1 MAKIVFVVP
10 YPEMQS
16 IVETTFR
23 EEPGEDW
30 QLHIELVIGV
40 RDIGGQRD
48 FAADVVV
55 ARGVTAV
62 ALRQMFP
69 DTPVVDLPVS
79 GYDILR
85 AVKECQRR
93 FAARR
98 IGIVGARDMIYGA
111 AGVCEILEDVELVVA
126 EVKDEGDAEPIIR
139 QLRDQGVEVI
149 IGGVMSTDI
158 AKSLG
163 INSLFIQTGKEAIY
177 QALREAK
184 RVAVVRRQEQERG
197 EQFRAILEYSAQ
209 GVIAVDDAGTI
220 SLANKAA
227 MELADL
233 PGEVL
238 GLSAEQL
245 LPELGLHRV
254 LASGRA
260 ELGEIETVNGQQI
273 AVNRVPITIRE
284 KPVGAVA
291 TFQPVVDIQE
301 LEGKIRRQLHKH
313 GLVARFAFRDILGS
327 SPAIRRAIEVAR
339 EFSRVDSNVLIVGE
353 TGVGKELF
361 AQSIHN
367 ASRRGKGP
375 FVAVNCAALPENLLE
390 SELFGYAEGAFTGAL
405 KGGKMGLFE
414 LAHGGT
420 LFLDEISEISPK
432 LQGRLLR
439 VLQER
444 EIMRL
449 GDNKV
454 IPVDA
459 RIIAA
464 TNRDLQ
470 KFMESGQFRQ
480 DLYYRVDVLRL
491 TLPSLHER
499 REDIVPLMGHFL
511 QLYYSRHRRNLR
523 LLSADARRLLEQY
536 SWPGNI
542 RELRNIAER
551 LVVLTTGTEIGGE
564 DVRRVLG
571 QPAEPAARRAEPPI
585 TRPEG
590 PEPVDDANQQTILKV
605 LAEEN
610 YHYGRAAVRLGM
622 SRVTLWRRLQKK

>member
-10 YPEMQS
+10 YPEMGA
-16 IVETTFR
+16 IVEKTFH
-23 EEPGEDW
+23 EEQPSDW
-30 QLHIELVIGV
+30 ELHIELVVGV
-40 RDIGGQRD
+40 RDIGGTRD
-48 FAADVVV
+48 FSADVVV

-62 ALRQMFP
+62 ALRRMLP
-69 DTPVVDLPVS
+69 DTPIVDLPVS

-85 AVKECQRR
+85 AVKECKRQ
-93 FAARR
+93 FAAER
-98 IGIVGARDMIYGA
+98 IGIVGSRDMIYGA
-111 AGVCEILEDVELVVA
+111 EGISDILDDVKLLVV
-126 EVKDEGDAEPIIR
+126 EVRDEEDAEPSIR
-139 QLRDQGVEVI
+139 ELRAQGVDVV

-158 AKSLG
+158 AKHMG
-163 INSLFIQTGKEAIY
+163 MQALFIQTGREAIY

-184 RVAVVRRQEQERG
+184 RVAVIRRQEQERG

-209 GVIAVDDAGTI
+209 GIVAVDAAGAI

-227 MELADL
+227 LELTNLSGD
-233 PGEVL
+233 VL
-238 GLSAEQL
+238 GLSAQLL

-254 LASGRA
+254 LAGGLA
-260 ELGEIETVNGQQI
+260 EVSEIETLKGQQL
-273 AVNRVPITIRE
+273 AVNRVPITIRGNT
-284 KPVGAVA
+284 VGAVA
-291 TFQPVVDIQE
+291 TFQPVVAIQE
-301 LEGKIRRQLHKH
+301 LEGKIRRQLHNR
-313 GLVARFAFRDILGS
+313 GLVARFTFRDILGI
-327 SPAIRRAIEVAR
+327 SPAIHHTINMAR
-339 EFSRVDSNVLIVGE
+339 EFGRVDSNVLIVGE
-353 TGVGKELF
+353 TGSGKELF

-367 ASRRGKGP
+367 AGKRSRGP
-375 FVAVNCAALPENLLE
+375 FVAINCAALPESLLE

-439 VLQER
+439 ALQER

-464 TNRDLQ
+464 TNRDLYKLMQ
-470 KFMESGQFRQ
+470 TGQFRE

-491 TLPSLHER
+491 PLPSLRER
-499 REDIVPLMGHFL
+499 REDVALLMQHFL
-511 QLYYSRHRRNLR
+511 QLYYTRHRRTLKNLSHEAR
-523 LLSADARRLLEQY
+523 LLLEQY
-536 SWPGNI
+536 LWPGNI

-551 LVVLTTGTEIGGE
+551 LVVLTSGSQIEGR
-564 DVRRVLG
+564 DVEKILG
-571 QPAEPAARRAEPPI
+571 QIPGRNTLLNA
-585 TRPEG
+585 
-590 PEPVDDANQQTILKV
+590 PVDNRQTSVNRVEDANQSAILRV

-610 YHYGRAAVRLGM
+610 YHYGRAAVRLGI

>member
-111 AGVCEILEDVELVVA
+111 EGVCEILEDVELVVA

-254 LASGRA
+254 LASGRP

-390 SELFGYAEGAFTGAL
+390 SELFGYVEGAFTGAA
-405 KGGKMGLFE
+405 KGGKPGLFE
-414 LAHGGT
+414 LAHKGT
-420 LFLDEISEISPK
+420 IFLDEVSEIPLK

-449 GDNKV
+449 GHDRV
-454 IPVDA
+454 IPVDV
-459 RIIAA
+459 RVISA
-464 TNRDLQ
+464 TNQDLQ
-470 KFMESGQFRQ
+470 KLATEGKFRLDLLYRLDVLQIALSPLRERPEDIIELAFHFIKLFSRKCRKNVHKISSEAQ
-480 DLYYRVDVLRL
+480 DLLR
-491 TLPSLHER
+491 S
-499 REDIVPLMGHFL
+499 
-511 QLYYSRHRRNLR
+511 
-523 LLSADARRLLEQY
+523 Y
-536 SWPGNI
+536 SWPGNV
-542 RELRNIAER
+542 RELCNICER
-551 LVVLTTGTEIGGE
+551 LVVLSDTEDIAAT
-564 DVRRVLG
+564 DVARILK
-571 QPAEPAARRAEPPI
+571 PAAPLSPARPLQKSTTEMKILDLSQVAEALRL
-585 TRPEG
+585 TEG
-590 PEPVDDANQQTILKV
+590 NKTK
-605 LAEEN
+605 
-610 YHYGRAAVRLGM
+610 AAKLLGI
-622 SRVTLWRRLQKK
+622 SRTTLWRKANELNH